1 MLATSR
7 IQTTTKKTIQ
17 RVIALVFACHA
28 AWFVLLAK
36 DSTYSRQLGQQ
47 KPPIQIGKII
57 PEEEN
62 AAMVAP
68 RLSGEDGDQLFTRK
82 GANEVLRQVLE
93 RSTAN
98 NLVVYNALGKRHN
111 LALVEHSRRTAFKPD
126 EWDCVGFMF
135 AKEDRIPDDD
145 PHLRRLIDELGCAI
159 PRTPGLFWGDF
170 LQFITPT
177 FVANYDYIAL
187 HLDDIFIPDQGPNK
201 FNSTKFL
208 DTMKKHD
215 IDIMQ
220 PGMIGGSRNPLN
232 TAHDKGLDGCVTE
245 VNLIETYVEVFT
257 RDAWECYFKM
267 LHYTGSRG
275 WCYDICIR
283 THCPDFRQAFDLSM
297 LAWHMDRKLVELPQ
311 DLIAG
316 TGLEEWAPE
325 PKILE
330 NGYQEK
336 GGGEICVKLKCPGIP
351 KEEFTMEKI
360 ECPASAGV
368 EVSIA
373 SQ

>member
-1 MLATSR
+1 M
-7 IQTTTKKTIQ
+7 QTTKKTIQ

-28 AWFVLLAK
+28 AWFVLLAN
-36 DSTYSRQLGQQ
+36 DTTYSRQLGQ
-47 KPPIQIGKII
+47 KPPNQIGKII

-201 FNSTKFL
+201 FNSTEFL

-215 IDIMQ
+215 IGIMQ
-220 PGMIGGSRNPLN
+220 PGMIGDSRQILH
-232 TAHDKGLDGCVTE
+232 TAKDRGLDGCVAE

-257 RDAWECYFKM
+257 RDAWECYSKL

-275 WCYDICIR
+275 WCYDVCLQSQ
-283 THCPDFRQAFDLSM
+283 CPDFRQAYDFRFR
-297 LAWHMDRKLVELPQ
+297 AWHMDREVVKLPRK
-311 DLIAG
+311 LIAG

-330 NGYQEK
+330 NGYQEVM
-336 GGGEICVKLKCPGIP
+336 GAAICQRYHCTI
-351 KEEFTMEKI
+351 EKFIYDEI
-360 ECPASAGV
+360 ECP
-368 EVSIA
+368 I
-373 SQ
+373 

>member
-1 MLATSR
+1 MQ
-7 IQTTTKKTIQ
+7 ITKKTIK

-28 AWFVLLAK
+28 AWFVLLAD
-36 DSTYSRQLGQQ
+36 DSTYSRQLGQM
-47 KPPIQIGKII
+47 PPNQIGKII
-57 PEEEN
+57 SEEEN

-68 RLSGEDGDQLFTRK
+68 RLSNNQVTSSTTGAYEDPRK
-82 GANEVLRQVLE
+82 LLKK
-93 RSTAN
+93 STAN

-111 LALVEHSRRTAFKPD
+111 LALIEHSRRTAFKPD
-126 EWDCVGFMF
+126 EWDCIGFMF

-159 PRTPGLFWGDF
+159 PRTPGIAWGDF

-201 FNSTKFL
+201 FNSTEFL

-215 IDIMQ
+215 IGIMQ
-220 PGMIGGSRNPLN
+220 PGMIGDSRNIVPDSRN
-232 TAHDKGLDGCVTE
+232 RGLDGCVAE

-275 WCYDICIR
+275 WCYDVCIR
-283 THCPDFRQAFDLSM
+283 KHCPNTIRQAYDFRFR
-297 LAWHMDRKLVELPQ
+297 AWHMDRALVELPQ
-311 DLIAG
+311 DLIEG
-316 TGLEEWAPE
+316 TGLEEWE
-325 PKILE
+325 LETKIYE
-330 NGYQEK
+330 NGYHDLS
-336 GGGEICVKLKCPGIP
+336 GGINCARLKCGGFKVEDFIM
-351 KEEFTMEKI
+351 KEL
-360 ECPASAGV
+360 ECPAPAAKEV
-368 EVSIA
+368 VSIA
-373 SQ
+373 AQ